1 MNTVIRGD
9 IPTVSANIAA
19 SVQMN
24 NFNKEVTRKTHRVE
38 STKDSSNINVKPEQE
53 QKSRKSNSV
62 DSKSRKPAY
71 GNSTLSNSSSIVDYV
86 V

>member
-1 MNTVIRGD
+1 MNTAIRGD
-9 IPTVSANIAA
+9 IPIVSTNIAA

-24 NFNKEVTRKTHRVE
+24 NFNKEVTRRAHRVE
-38 STKDSSNINVKPEQE
+38 STKDSSNINVKSEQE

-71 GNSTLSNSSSIVDYV
+71 GNNTPNNSSSIIDYV